1 MDQYILVFTSIVYE
15 ALPFIVL
22 GVILAGLLEEFVPQ
36 QFIARITPR
45 NRPLAI
51 ALGALLG
58 LVFPMCECGI
68 IPVMKRLLRKG
79 LPLSLCVSYM
89 LAGPIINVVVIMS
102 TYVAFKNPIF
112 GGSIVVVLLRV
123 GVGFLVAFNVGL
135 LVDRMW
141 RKHGNQLLA
150 PGVLKGLN
158 QSGGEDNN
166 APRPALERLNNITAT
181 ALNDFIDILAF
192 LILGACLAAA
202 GRAVLENTHFEQS
215 LQDHPALAI
224 LIMMGIAVV
233 FCLCSE
239 ADAFVAANFPAT
251 WPPASK
257 LAFLVLGP
265 MMDIKLYLMYTRVF
279 RPRLIWTIILAVAG
293 QVFVYCLIIDYFEDP
308 ITRWGQGLEET
319 IMSFVSSGETV
330 R

>member
-1 MDQYILVFTSIVYE
+1 C
-15 ALPFIVL
+15 
-22 GVILAGLLEEFVPQ
+22 
-36 QFIARITPR
+36 
-45 NRPLAI
+45 
-51 ALGALLG
+51 LLG

-112 GGSIVVVLLRV
+112 GGSIAVVLLRV
-123 GVGFLVAFNVGL
+123 GVGFIVAFNVGL

-141 RKHGNQLLA
+141 RKHGNNLLA

-158 QSGGEDNN
+158 QPGDEDNN
-166 APRPALERLNNITAT
+166 HRGPRPVLERLNNITAT

-192 LILGACLAAA
+192 LILGALLAAA
-202 GRAVLENTHFEQS
+202 GRAVLENTQFEQQ
-215 LQDHPALAI
+215 LEQHPALAI
-224 LIMMGIAVV
+224 LIMMGIAVL

-265 MMDIKLYLMYTRVF
+265 MMDLKLYLMYTRVF
-279 RPRLIWTIILAVAG
+279 RPRLIWTIFLAVAS
-293 QVFVYCLIIDYFEDP
+293 QVFVYCMIIDYFEAP
-308 ITRWGQGLEET
+308 ITEWGKSLEDRVR
-319 IMSFVSSGETV
+319 SWFSSV
-330 R
+330 DQAR

>member
-1 MDQYILVFTSIVYE
+1 MEKYIGDFAGIVYE

-22 GVILAGLLEEFVPQ
+22 GVMLAGLLEEFVPQ

-45 NRPLAI
+45 NRFLATG
-51 ALGALLG
+51 LGCFLG
-58 LVFPMCECGI
+58 LIFPMCECGI

-112 GGSIVVVLLRV
+112 GGSLNVVLLRV

-141 RKHGNQLLA
+141 RKHGDKLLA
-150 PGVLKGLN
+150 EGVVKGLN
-158 QSGGEDNN
+158 RVESEENNSGL
-166 APRPALERLNNITAT
+166 RPALVRLNNITAT
-181 ALNDFIDILAF
+181 ALNDFIDIMAF
-192 LILGACLAAA
+192 LIIGALLAAA
-202 GRAVLENTHFEQS
+202 GRAVLENTQFSQNLESQ
-215 LQDHPALAI
+215 PALAI
-224 LIMMGIAVV
+224 LIMMGIAVL

-239 ADAFVAANFPAT
+239 ADAFVAANFPLF

-265 MMDIKLYLMYTRVF
+265 MMDLKLYLMYTRVF
-279 RPRLIWTIILAVAG
+279 RPRLIWAIILAVAG
-293 QVFVYCLIIDYFEDP
+293 QVFLFTLIIHYLWEN
-308 ITRWGQGLEET
+308 WGDIEQVIKGWA
-319 IMSFVSSGETV
+319 S
-330 R
+330 